1 VLFPAKF
8 IRYSYSD
15 FWTVEAGARHTVFML
30 LPMPQA
36 NTLQS
41 GRSSPWRH
49 WSLRYPAAL
58 GATGI
63 ALCIWLLWPVMRPD
77 PFAIFIAAVIVSA
90 RFLGF
95 GPALLCT
102 AASGLAIDYFA
113 FAPRFSF
120 ALSPNDYGRLFV
132 FVSVSVLTAG
142 LARQRSRAETRA
154 EQVRRRMAAMV
165 ESSADAMLTTDAAT
179 TVTSWNR
186 AAEKLYGYSAA
197 EVIGKSISFIVPPER
212 PAEVPT
218 LLEKLERGES
228 IEHHAAERVRKDGT
242 RVTVDISLSP
252 IWDEAGKIVGASSI
266 AHDITSQRRA
276 EEALR
281 RNEKLATAGRLAAAV
296 AHEINNPL
304 EAVTN
309 LIYLSRHHPE
319 KHDQYLE
326 MAERE
331 VQRVAAVAQQMLGF
345 VRESALPSPLNVAA
359 TLDDVLKLYLRQ
371 LNEKHIQVGKHFD
384 PAVEIHGFAGELRQL
399 FSNLILNALDAL
411 DDGGR
416 LTLHVTPGRELSDGR
431 GTGVHRTGVRITIAD
446 NGSGIQ
452 QSDLARIFEPFFST
466 KGDSGTGL
474 GLWLSHGIVQKHEGS
489 IRVRSRTT
497 GAASGTLFSVFL
509 PSAAGKL
516 HAINPLPEA
525 NPLLSEPEDL
535 AS

>member
-1 VLFPAKF
+1 MTQINP
-8 IRYSYSD
+8 S
-15 FWTVEAGARHTVFML
+15 
-30 LPMPQA
+30 
-36 NTLQS
+36 QS
-41 GRSSPWRH
+41 VRGSQWSH
-49 WSLRYPAAL
+49 WSLRYTGAL
-58 GATGI
+58 AATGI
-63 ALCIWLLWPVMRPD
+63 ALSIWFLWPVMHQD

-90 RFLGF
+90 RFFGF
-95 GPALLCT
+95 GPALFCT
-102 AASGLAIDYFA
+102 AAGAFAIDYFT
-113 FAPRFSF
+113 FEPRFSF
-120 ALSPNDYGRLFV
+120 ALYANDYGRLFE
-132 FVSVSVLTAG
+132 FIAVSVLTAG

-154 EQVRRRMAAMV
+154 EQIRRQMAAMV
-165 ESSADAMLTTDAAT
+165 ESSADAMLTTDAGT
-179 TVTSWNR
+179 IVTSWNR

-197 EVIGKSISFIVPPER
+197 EVIGKSIALIVPPER
-212 PAEVPT
+212 PEEVPT
-218 LLEKLERGES
+218 LLAKLVSGES
-228 IEHHAAERVRKDGT
+228 IEHHAVTRVRKDGS

-345 VRESALPSPLNVAA
+345 VRESAMPSPLNVAA

-371 LNEKHIQVGKHFD
+371 LNDKHIQVGKHYD
-384 PAVEIHGFAGELRQL
+384 PAVEIYGFAGELRQL

-416 LTLHVTPGRELSDGR
+416 LTLHVAPGREWSNGK
-431 GTGVHRTGVRITIAD
+431 GTGMHRTGVRITIAD

-452 QSDLARIFEPFFST
+452 QADLARIFEPFFST

-489 IRVRSRTT
+489 IHVRSRTT
-497 GAASGTLFSVFL
+497 GGSSGTLFSVFL
-509 PSAAGKL
+509 PDTAVKP
-516 HAINPLPEA
+516 HATNPLPKVSRILA
-525 NPLLSEPEDL
+525 EPEDI